1 MREADKLRKAD
12 KEMREVDKEVGEV
25 DKMVEVDNERCS
37 TGEPRKA

>member
-1 MREADKLRKAD
+1 MREADKLREAD
-12 KEMREVDKEVGEV
+12 KEMREV